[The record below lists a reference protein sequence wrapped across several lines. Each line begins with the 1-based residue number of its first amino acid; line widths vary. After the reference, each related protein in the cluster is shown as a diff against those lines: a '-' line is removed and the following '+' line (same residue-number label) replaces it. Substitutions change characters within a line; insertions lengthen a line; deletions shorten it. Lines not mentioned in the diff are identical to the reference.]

1 MRADFSYHIYYLESP
16 EGRKFRSRNELRQY
30 LEKHNLEYNAEDF
43 DFSIWGRGN
52 RPPAKSSTAAA
63 AVAAAAA
70 AASTTSGAS
79 SQPPPPGPPPT
90 MSSGDGTTLK
100 KMSKTGTQ
108 NCFFFICRT
117 DFLKIAYFISKS
129 KQYKNEPVSHYVKV
143 LFNISISFIS
153 SSLLRFRR
161 STTTTPR
168 ICKHRLPPASTRRSS
183 RWTPSSNDI

>member
-1 MRADFSYHIYYLESP
+1 MRADFYHIYYLESP

-52 RPPAKSSTAAA
+52 RPPAKGSTAAA

-70 AASTTSGAS
+70 AASTSVAS

-100 KMSKTGTQ
+100 KTGTQ
-108 NCFFFICRT
+108 NCFFFH
-117 DFLKIAYFISKS
+117 L
-129 KQYKNEPVSHYVKV
+129 PH
-143 LFNISISFIS
+143 
-153 SSLLRFRR
+153 RF
-161 STTTTPR
+161 
-168 ICKHRLPPASTRRSS
+168 
-183 RWTPSSNDI
+183 

>member
-52 RPPAKSSTAAA
+52 RPPAKGSTAAA

-70 AASTTSGAS
+70 AASTSGAS

-100 KMSKTGTQ
+100 ECQKLAPKT
-108 NCFFFICRT
+108 
-117 DFLKIAYFISKS
+117 A
-129 KQYKNEPVSHYVKV
+129 
-143 LFNISISFIS
+143 SFSFAAQI
-153 SSLLRFRR
+153 F
-161 STTTTPR
+161 
-168 ICKHRLPPASTRRSS
+168 
-183 RWTPSSNDI
+183 

>member
-70 AASTTSGAS
+70 AASTSGAS

-100 KMSKTGTQ
+100 KCQKLAPKT
-108 NCFFFICRT
+108 
-117 DFLKIAYFISKS
+117 A
-129 KQYKNEPVSHYVKV
+129 
-143 LFNISISFIS
+143 SFSFAAQI
-153 SSLLRFRR
+153 F
-161 STTTTPR
+161 
-168 ICKHRLPPASTRRSS
+168 
-183 RWTPSSNDI
+183 

>member
-52 RPPAKSSTAAA
+52 RPPAKGTTAA

-70 AASTTSGAS
+70 AASTSGAS

-100 KMSKTGTQ
+100 KCQKLAPKT
-108 NCFFFICRT
+108 
-117 DFLKIAYFISKS
+117 A
-129 KQYKNEPVSHYVKV
+129 
-143 LFNISISFIS
+143 SFSFAAQI
-153 SSLLRFRR
+153 F
-161 STTTTPR
+161 
-168 ICKHRLPPASTRRSS
+168 
-183 RWTPSSNDI
+183 